1 MTRGS
6 NSATKVTESRAP
18 GVVATHWQQAKVE
31 SVGHPMPRIVM
42 LRLAIPDRID
52 HLPGQHYIV
61 RLTAPDGYTAAR
73 SYSVSSAPSDPL
85 LELCIERLD
94 DGEVSTYLTDV
105 VEAGDTLDVRGP
117 IGGWFVWQGHT
128 PAIAI
133 GGGTGVVPLVAMHR
147 HAVDLGTASL
157 LRLAVSGRS
166 PAELPYADELMA
178 AGARVA
184 WTRGPTGR
192 RLMADDLAPLLVDD
206 GEYYV
211 CGSAGFAE
219 AMSRTLVTLGVP
231 DTRIRV
237 ERFGPS
243 G

>member
-1 MTRGS
+1 
-6 NSATKVTESRAP
+6 VTEARAP
-18 GVVATHWQQAKVE
+18 GVVPTYWKQATVE
-31 SVGHPMPRIVM
+31 SVAHPMPGMVM
-42 LRLAIPDRID
+42 LRLAVPDRID

-85 LELCIERLD
+85 LELCIERLP
-94 DGEVSTYLTDV
+94 DGEVSGYLADV
-105 VEAGDTLDVRGP
+105 VEVGDQLDVRGP
-117 IGGWFVWQGHT
+117 IGGWFVWDGSA
-128 PAIAI
+128 PAVAI
-133 GGGTGVVPLVAMHR
+133 GGGTGVVPLVAMRR
-147 HAVDLGTASL
+147 HAVDLGVTS
-157 LRLAVSGRS
+157 RLKLAASGRS

-192 RLMADDLAPLLVDD
+192 RLMPDDVAPLLVEDAT
-206 GEYYV
+206 YYV

-219 AMSRTLVTLGVP
+219 AMTTILVSLGVT
-231 DTRIRV
+231 DTQVRV